1 MNYSVAIYV
10 RLSNEDRNKQ
20 NRFDE
25 SESIQNQKSMLATYC
40 QERNWNIYDIY
51 CDEDY
56 SGTDNNR
63 PEFKRMIEAC
73 KSGNV
78 NLVLCKSQSRFSR
91 DAVVIETYLHD
102 KFIEWGV
109 RFKSIV
115 DNVDTADK
123 SNKKSRQVNAMVN
136 EWYVEETSENIRR
149 ILQHKREQGQF
160 TGSFA
165 PYGYSIDPKNKNHLI
180 TDNEAAEV
188 VKMIFDMYV
197 NGYSYRKIVVE
208 LNEKCIPNPT
218 LYKAM
223 HDSKFYNHNAK
234 NSTDRGLWTISTIY
248 TMLRNETYTGTLVQG
263 KSHSVSYKNKKRKKV
278 SPDDWIRVYNTHEA
292 IIDKDVWE
300 QVQGRFKSRTRVNRT
315 TSELSPLSGK
325 VKCAVCSR
333 PMKRNIYYNKARTK
347 QYYNLQCASCKVGAM
362 NCNNTKSMSGLQLEE
377 FLVQQINIHIRKY
390 CNTYKLTLIDK
401 HQEKINS
408 LQKTI
413 DGFQEQISDKEN
425 KVTKTYEDY
434 LDTKISFEQYEM
446 ISKRFTADIADMK
459 SKCSKLQEQIKTIE
473 NNKIQEENSKAII
486 EKYSFV
492 KMLTREVAED
502 FIEQIYIGEVQAD
515 NKREITIDWKF

>member
-115 DNVDTADK
+115 DHVDTDDK

-165 PYGYSIDPKNKNHLI
+165 PYGYAIDPKNKNHLI
-180 TDNEAAEV
+180 IDDEAAPIV
-188 VKMIFDMYV
+188 RMIFDLY
-197 NGYSYRKIVVE
+197 NKGYSYRKILVE
-208 LNEKCIPNPT
+208 LNERGIPNPT
-218 LYKAM
+218 LYKEM
-223 HDSKFYNHNAK
+223 HNSKFYNHNAK
-234 NSTDRGLWTISTIY
+234 DSTNKGLWTQPTIS

-278 SPDDWIRVYNTHEA
+278 SPDDWIRFPDAHEA
-292 IIDKDVWE
+292 IIDKEVW
-300 QVQGRFKSRTRVNRT
+300 QNIQCRFKSHTRVNRT
-315 TSELSPLSGK
+315 TSELSPLAEK
-325 VKCAVCSR
+325 VKCAVCGR
-333 PMKRNIYYNKARTK
+333 PMKRNVYYNKTRTK
-347 QYYNLQCASCKVGAM
+347 QYYNLQCASYKIGAM

-377 FLVQQINIHIRKY
+377 FLVKQINTHIRKY
-390 CNTYKLTLIDK
+390 CNTHKLTLIDK
-401 HQEKINS
+401 HQEKIDS

-446 ISKRFTADIADMK
+446 ISKRFTADIAEMK
-459 SKCSKLQEQIKTIE
+459 NKCSKLQEQID
-473 NNKIQEENSKAII
+473 KIANSKIKEENCKAII

-492 KMLTREVAED
+492 EKLTREIAED
-502 FIEQIYIGEVQAD
+502 FIEQIYIGEIQAN